1 MIEVTKLNRTPL
13 TINALFIERVEET
26 PDTYITFTSGKT
38 LHVLESR
45 KQVVDSITQYYQKVG
60 LFPAQIKPSDY

>member
-13 TINALFIERVEET
+13 TINALLIERVEET
-26 PDTYITFTSGKT
+26 PDTYITFTTGKT

-45 KQVVDSITQYYQKVG
+45 DQVVEKITVYYQQIG
-60 LFPAQIKPSDY
+60 LVAVHYKGRA

>member
-13 TINALFIERVEET
+13 TINALFIERIEET
-26 PDTYITFTSGKT
+26 PDTYITFTTGKT

-45 KQVVDSITQYYQKVG
+45 QQIVDKVTAYYQQIG
-60 LFPAQIKPSDY
+60 LTTATHQRRT

>member
-13 TINALFIERVEET
+13 TINALLIERIEET
-26 PDTYITFTSGKT
+26 PDTYITLTTGKT

-45 KQVVDSITQYYQKVG
+45 DHLVEKITTYYQQIG
-60 LFPAQIKPSDY
+60 LFAAHHKGRA

>member
-13 TINALFIERVEET
+13 TINALLIERIEET
-26 PDTYITFTSGKT
+26 PDTYITLTTGKT

-45 KQVVDSITQYYQKVG
+45 DNLVEKITTYYQQIG
-60 LFPAQIKPSDY
+60 LFAAHHKGRA